1 MKPFPIRREK
11 ERRNPMS
18 SDQETTLRFSLEESI
33 WFQKGKEIDEL
44 ISISLQPNI
53 TIQEYDQ
60 YVTIEGSLH
69 LTGEYKR
76 YEDEEM
82 EEEVTSPKFVH
93 SIEERDDGI
102 LEFSHRFPVDITIPL
117 NRISSLEHID
127 VQVDSFDYVLP
138 EKSCMKLT
146 ADLTITGLKKEEKE
160 EVNILTAQEVLNEIE
175 SSFRV
180 REEKEEEIP
189 EEELQPFEVEA
200 RKIRGESEKQTVD
213 WEEEEEETN
222 EEIPIFGLKTNVQ
235 TDNTEPYEPIPSMVR
250 NSSSVN
256 ESYENE
262 IDKNYMENWDKT
274 EEVVEE
280 SDVSLEEPS
289 EIYSEHVEEKPKK
302 KKSKKSKK
310 QGISIAE
317 FLARKE
323 EETENVAKLKVCIV
337 QNGDTIDQLAERYN
351 LSAQQILR
359 VNHLEVNQ
367 DIYEGQVLYIPVK
380 SSHQ

>member
-1 MKPFPIRREK
+1 
-11 ERRNPMS
+11 MS